1 MFHILRFPDLY
12 VLGTA
17 ALRFSLP
24 NVLSVL
30 GKKQRSVIHVC
41 YLFHVHTAVL
51 VTLCTEIAIP
61 LLAIVSCHISGN
73 RSVVVV
79 VVVVDAAVAVV
90 VASYCIV
97 ILCMEVAIP
106 LLTIVSVVTYQG
118 TALLLL
124 LLLPLSSSS
133 RPIA

>member
-1 MFHILRFPDLY
+1 MFHILPFPDLY

-41 YLFHVHTAVL
+41 YLFHIHTAVL

-61 LLAIVSCHISGN
+61 LLATVSCHISGN

-79 VVVVDAAVAVV
+79 VDDAAVAVV
-90 VASYCIV
+90 VVVSYCIV
-97 ILCMEVAIP
+97 IFCTEVAIP
-106 LLTIVSVVTYQG
+106 LL
-118 TALLLL
+118 
-124 LLLPLSSSS
+124 
-133 RPIA
+133 

>member
-1 MFHILRFPDLY
+1 MFHILRFPNLY

-30 GKKQRSVIHVC
+30 GKKQTSVIHVC
-41 YLFHVHTAVL
+41 YLFHIHTAVL

-79 VVVVDAAVAVV
+79 VDAAVAVVV

-124 LLLPLSSSS
+124 LLLLLLSSSS